1 MDTGRRM
8 AAGGVVR
15 VICVVVVELL
25 LDDIFVV
32 FLLLLFLLAVTRSG
46 AIRHGLLVMGGV
58 GCILLTWRRMGRG
71 HERGMEGVRER
82 LIILG
87 IVHDFLED
95 YMIKAQRWS
104 NALRAEGTIDVGN
117 NNQTPWERTPDAFAF
132 PHAVPLRPCI
142 LRGKSQKMR
151 PGIARRL
158 RGPGYRYR
166 QPAAR
171 TRPRQNPAV
180 PAYPKFVP
188 MAKTRGNTAAGIQGP
203 SESHFRSRIRDRAIF
218 QTA

>member
-1 MDTGRRM
+1 M
-8 AAGGVVR
+8 
-15 VICVVVVELL
+15 ICVVVVELL

-117 NNQTPWERTPDAFAF
+117 NNQTPWEHMPDAFAF

-142 LRGKSQKMR
+142 LRGKSQENAGWHCSSFVR
-151 PGIARRL
+151 SWTSV
-158 RGPGYRYR
+158 
-166 QPAAR
+166 QAASC
-171 TRPRQNPAV
+171 TDTAPTKSSRPRVSQICADGEN
-180 PAYPKFVP
+180 
-188 MAKTRGNTAAGIQGP
+188 
-203 SESHFRSRIRDRAIF
+203 SRQHSRRHPGS
-218 QTA
+218 Q